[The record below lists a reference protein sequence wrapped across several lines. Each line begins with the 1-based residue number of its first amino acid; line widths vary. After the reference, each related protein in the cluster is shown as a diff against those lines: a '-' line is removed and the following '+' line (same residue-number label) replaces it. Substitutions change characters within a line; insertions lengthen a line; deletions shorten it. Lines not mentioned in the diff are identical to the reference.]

1 VVKTLKHDRYL
12 ESLCDTIRSD
22 YDEIFTNVEFFSKK
36 KRKIA
41 EIDIL
46 AVKENKYYVYE
57 VKSKDVTYVVD
68 GKKIGIISD
77 TRICNGCMKIAKDKD
92 LLISDSTFSAKE
104 EEKAH
109 EYFHMTSVQ
118 AAEIAANANAKKL
131 VLTHFSQRY
140 KNVDDLVKEAQ
151 DIFPETVAAHDF
163 LKIKI

>member
-57 VKSKDVTYVVD
+57 VKCSY
-68 GKKIGIISD
+68 
-77 TRICNGCMKIAKDKD
+77 RIAKARKQ
-92 LLISDSTFSAKE
+92 LRKI
-104 EEKAH
+104 
-109 EYFHMTSVQ
+109 
-118 AAEIAANANAKKL
+118 KKL
-131 VLTHFSQRY
+131 LPNIAEMFFFCGESGV
-140 KNVDDLVKEAQ
+140 
-151 DIFPETVAAHDF
+151 IETIA
-163 LKIKI
+163 